1 MTTSARRAAR
11 HRAATPTA
19 SPLYIPRDLYPLR
32 KRQRAPLTATL
43 PCHACRGRQP
53 RVSAPRARTSL
64 SACQV
69 PARATAATT
78 EAQHGSHSDD
88 APALSARR
96 EIQREYCGD
105 HAGFRDQT
113 TIGSSC
119 VGMAAIV
126 AARASG
132 PAAVSTIAS
141 FHSHHCAPPSLS
153 VAGTSSSSVGARRY
167 HHGACCFAAKP
178 TQVAADL
185 VDQDGP
191 EPSAASMQE
200 EATSRRK
207 ARSRRSRKAKKS
219 AAPLLEE
226 GEEGK
231 DRAAAEEEEEEAKK
245 KKDAEESSRA
255 LASLDDVIVN
265 PVGLGRRSRQVFDEV
280 WRKFSRLGQIASASS
295 TALAEEEQ
303 AVLIRGGPM
312 CEFTVPGAQDTT
324 VLVVGATS
332 RIGRIVVR
340 KLMLRGYNVKALV
353 RRNDPEV
360 IDMLPRS
367 VDIVVG
373 DVGDPSTVKAAVSG
387 CSKVIYCA
395 TARSTIT
402 GDLNRVDNQGVRNA
416 SKAFQDY
423 YNELAQ
429 LRAGK
434 SSKSKLLI
442 AKFKSAKS
450 LNGWEMRQGSYFP
463 NTFASSFDE
472 GVDASFEFTENR
484 QAVFSGFVFTRGG
497 YVEISKRLSLPLG
510 STLDRYDGLLLS
522 VGGNG
527 RSYVVILETGPLADT
542 SQSKKYFARMTTKVG
557 FCRVRVPFSAFRP
570 VNPQDPPL
578 DPFLVH
584 TLTIRF
590 EPKRQRPGDGSQ
602 NASDPRN
609 FELILEY
616 IKALPT
622 GQETDFILVSCA
634 GSGIEPNRREQVLK
648 AKKAGEDALR
658 RSGLGYTII
667 RPGPL
672 QEEPGGQRALIFD
685 QGNRISQG
693 ISCADVADICVK
705 ALHDS
710 TARNKSFDVCYEYVA
725 DHGAELYELVA
736 HLPDKANN
744 YLTPALSVLEKN
756 T

>member
-1 MTTSARRAAR
+1 
-11 HRAATPTA
+11 
-19 SPLYIPRDLYPLR
+19 
-32 KRQRAPLTATL
+32 
-43 PCHACRGRQP
+43 
-53 RVSAPRARTSL
+53 
-64 SACQV
+64 
-69 PARATAATT
+69 
-78 EAQHGSHSDD
+78 
-88 APALSARR
+88 
-96 EIQREYCGD
+96 
-105 HAGFRDQT
+105 
-113 TIGSSC
+113 
-119 VGMAAIV
+119 MAAIV
-126 AARASG
+126 AARASAPG
-132 PAAVSTIAS
+132 GAAVSTIAA
-141 FHSHHCAPPSLS
+141 FHSHASPSRALPRAMAAAAS
-153 VAGTSSSSVGARRY
+153 PSIGATRRY
-167 HHGACCFAAKP
+167 HHHGSACCFAAKP
-178 TQVAADL
+178 TTPVAAEF
-185 VDQDGP
+185 VDEDGS
-191 EPSAASMQE
+191 EPATAASAASTQE
-200 EATSRRK
+200 AAKPRK
-207 ARSRRSRKAKKS
+207 KRRSRKGKKS
-219 AAPLLEE
+219 ATAKLDENDE
-226 GEEGK
+226 GTDK
-231 DRAAAEEEEEEAKK
+231 PAAAAAEDEVKKRKKEAG
-245 KKDAEESSRA
+245 AEENARA
-255 LASLDDVIVN
+255 LVAGLDDVIVN

-280 WRKFSRLGQIASASS
+280 WRKFSRLGQMSSASS

-373 DVGDPSTVKAAVSG
+373 DVGDPATVRAAVSG
-387 CSKVIYCA
+387 CSKIIYCA

-434 SSKSKLLI
+434 SSKSKLRI

-450 LNGWEMRQGSYFP
+450 LNGWEVRQGSYFP
-463 NTFASSFDE
+463 NTFASGFDE
-472 GVDASFEFTENR
+472 GIDAAFEFSEDR
-484 QAVFSGFVFTRGG
+484 KAIFSGFVFTRGG

-510 STLDRYDGLLLS
+510 STLDRYDGLLFS

-542 SQSKKYFARMTTKVG
+542 SQSKKYFARMTTKIG
-557 FCRVRVPFSAFRP
+557 FCRVRVPFSSFRP

-658 RSGLGYTII
+658 RSGLGYTIV

-725 DHGAELYELVA
+725 DQGNELYELVA